1 MDRELMQQALE
12 AMLAFPDD
20 ISDEMFEAIRALK
33 ERLAQPEMEPCAGRN
48 CGSTNP
54 NLHSAECFEDYE
66 KATGQGAAP
75 VAADERNKLAAWMM
89 AQGYSTGHGDTIE
102 DLLKELEW
110 QIEDRIKNIIRAKPA
125 KPSRLFGLKA
135 GDNFILRRTKEKYT
149 LVKLKWAP
157 GMGAQYICQNL
168 KTGETVRLHH
178 SVLVEPDN
186 IQESSNK

>member
-1 MDRELMQQALE
+1 MTDRELMQQALE
-12 AMLAFPDD
+12 ALESDNPD
-20 ISDEMFEAIRALK
+20 IQLRAAIALR
-33 ERLAQPEMEPCAGRN
+33 ERLAQPQMQPCAGRN

-54 NLHSAECFEDYE
+54 NQHSAECFEDYE
-66 KATGQGAAP
+66 KATGQGAAL
-75 VAADERNKLAAWMM
+75 VAADERNKLVAWMIKHSY
-89 AQGYSTGHGDTIE
+89 ATGHGDTIE

-110 QIEDRIKNIIRAKPA
+110 QIEDRIRNIIREKPA

-149 LVKLKWAP
+149 LLKLKWTP

-168 KTGETVRLHH
+168 KTGETLRLHH

-186 IQESSNK
+186 IQESSK

>member
-1 MDRELMQQALE
+1 MSDSYDDYEAKIQRAEQASPLW
-12 AMLAFPDD
+12 
-20 ISDEMFEAIRALK
+20 EMVKAEHDKQIEIAQAY
-33 ERLAQPEMEPCAGRN
+33 ERGWNAALAQ
-48 CGSTNP
+48 
-54 NLHSAECFEDYE
+54 
-66 KATGQGAAP
+66 
-75 VAADERNKLAAWMM
+75 LAAWMIKHS
-89 AQGYSTGHGDTIE
+89 YTTGHGDTIE

-149 LVKLKWAP
+149 LVKLKWTP

-186 IQESSNK
+186 IQESSK